1 MFAFGENPQL
11 IEYSSAKGLGSPALH
26 RPTHSSMGAG
36 GSTTTIAEPDPG
48 RLMSEPVRQAAASKG
63 LAAADAAFA
72 VSSLATSAQA
82 AKAHGVSSV
91 SSMPSPSSTASS
103 CSTISGAE
111 AFSLDGTMPPSSLSR
126 AAATA
131 TACRSCSSTSSSG
144 YSGGITA
151 ASAGPPGRQLARQQT
166 LGGALPPPVFEV
178 NVTDRAFVP
187 SLVTVEPGRRI
198 RYRVQAG
205 GDLNHMLQVDVDGYD
220 PSPLLRPGMNWIL
233 DTSRLPI
240 GTTSVRDEVTMMKG
254 NIVLVEPPS
263 LSNPGKGGAQG
274 GGDGGGDDENA
285 DGEVAV
291 QVPQAKERDD
301 ESDEDGDAINE
312 QINNFLA
319 GLKQAAPPPRDAD
332 EDEDDED
339 WTTQRG
345 AFHSRV
351 RGVGPGV

>member
-1 MFAFGENPQL
+1 
-11 IEYSSAKGLGSPALH
+11 
-26 RPTHSSMGAG
+26 MGAG

-48 RLMSEPVRQAAASKG
+48 RLWSEPVRQAAASKG
-63 LAAADAAFA
+63 LAAANTAYA
-72 VSSLATSAQA
+72 VSILATSEQA

-91 SSMPSPSSTASS
+91 SSMPSSCSAASS

-111 AFSLDGTMPPSSLSR
+111 AFSSDGSMPPSSPK

-131 TACRSCSSTSSSG
+131 TASRSCSSTSSG
-144 YSGGITA
+144 YSIGGTA

-240 GTTSVRDEVTMMKG
+240 GTTSVRDEVTCMKG
-254 NIVLVEPPS
+254 TIVLVESPS
-263 LSNPGKGGAQG
+263 LSTPGKGGAQG
-274 GGDGGGDDENA
+274 GGDGRGDDENT

-291 QVPQAKERDD
+291 QVPQGKERAEG

-312 QINNFLA
+312 QIDNFLA
-319 GLKQAAPPPRDAD
+319 GLKQAAPPRDVD